1 MRMGGGGDSG
11 PARRRIAALAFRGAV
26 FVLAVAAGAV
36 FADLHAQHPRWEAL
50 TGDPDPC
57 AASTGAEHARCE
69 RKEARRASATLRASR
84 AYHARLADRLAAEG
98 GARHLALAANLRAMS
113 LAGESF
119 VTESTLPRLAGD
131 TRLAAWRDAAE
142 REGRDDPFVLGLLI
156 RPLSPDDDDARRRGV
171 RASWRTLEPANLLV
185 LSDDGAPDVA
195 EILASAG
202 EGRRFDVHFGALLRA
217 MLDAVERHPP
227 NAREARW
234 LFDDE
239 TPTPRAYAISLA
251 LTLLELPR
259 FIPVVDACKG
269 EALSQPG
276 RREACARHGAVLAD
290 ASDTLIA
297 HMIGLAILRNI
308 AEDAQARDRIEERR
322 RRAAWL
328 RQQWHDLGKTQPARM
343 ADAQAEVLR
352 ASPDIGEM
360 DVMRRVLEMEGV
372 SVQPPEDFHDVRLP

>member
-1 MRMGGGGDSG
+1 MGGGGDAV

-36 FADLHAQHPRWEAL
+36 IADLHAQHPRLEPL
-50 TGDPDPC
+50 SGDPDPC

-119 VTESTLPRLAGD
+119 VTASTLPRLARN
-131 TRLAAWRDAAE
+131 TRLAAWRDVAE

-156 RPLSPDDDDARRRGV
+156 RPLSPEDDARRRGV

-185 LSDDGAPDVA
+185 LSDDGAADVA

-227 NAREARW
+227 NAREAQW

-251 LTLLELPR
+251 FTLLELPR
-259 FIPVVDACKG
+259 FTPVVDACKG

-328 RQQWHDLGKTQPARM
+328 LQQWHDHGKAQPARM

-352 ASPDIGEM
+352 ATPDIGEM
-360 DVMRRVLEMEGV
+360 DVMRKVLESNGIPVEP
-372 SVQPPEDFHDVRLP
+372 PPEYRHVPMLSM